1 MAEDRGYKTR
11 QHIWDQG
18 CARRFPELGDP
29 KRRNFCEIGY
39 RMAGVACPRVNQY
52 EHLTSIGARV
62 LLAAERVGY
71 AELTASTNRREM
83 KTYSCKSC
91 NCCRAF
97 TKSTRSVRFWP
108 VASGA
113 TPNSSIGRF
122 KRFTQK
128 VG

>member
-1 MAEDRGYKTR
+1 
-11 QHIWDQG
+11 
-18 CARRFPELGDP
+18 
-29 KRRNFCEIGY
+29 
-39 RMAGVACPRVNQY
+39 MAGVACPRVNPY
-52 EHLTSIGARV
+52 EYLTSIGARL

-71 AELTASTNRREM
+71 AERTASTSAEKM
-83 KTYSCKSC
+83 KTFSCKSY

-113 TPNSSIGRF
+113 TPNSSIGRL